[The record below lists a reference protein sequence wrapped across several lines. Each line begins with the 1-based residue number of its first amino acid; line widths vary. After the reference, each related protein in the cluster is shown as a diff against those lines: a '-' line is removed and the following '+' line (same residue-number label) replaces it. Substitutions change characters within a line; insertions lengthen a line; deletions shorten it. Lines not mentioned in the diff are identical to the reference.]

1 MIIVS
6 TTFKNMVVKLVG
18 ECFVATHSY
27 VIIHSVS
34 KIYSFVTVC
43 GITYYHVSLLNKRN
57 KFSLVLKHVLLFS
70 ICYLLHYLIMN

>member
-6 TTFKNMVVKLVG
+6 TTFKNMVVKL
-18 ECFVATHSY
+18 
-27 VIIHSVS
+27 VS

-57 KFSLVLKHVLLFS
+57 KF
-70 ICYLLHYLIMN
+70 